1 MSQGWGMSQGEAG
14 NDEEGEADG
23 VHVLWPTPDAQVPR
37 RMAGM
42 QVLPISVLPTLCL
55 CRWSKSAILCE

>member
-1 MSQGWGMSQGEAG
+1 MRRGRQTEFTCCGRHQT
-14 NDEEGEADG
+14 
-23 VHVLWPTPDAQVPR
+23 LQVPR

>member
-23 VHVLWPTPDAQVPR
+23 VHVLWPTPDA
-37 RMAGM
+37 AGATTNGWHASAAHFRAADA
-42 QVLPISVLPTLCL
+42 VSVSVVEVCDPV
-55 CRWSKSAILCE
+55 